1 MLFLRI
7 IFHKSLF
14 WVPIGSLF
22 QSLGVPISLG
32 DSAYDG
38 GRDRYAPR
46 AVVVA
51 QSAQL
56 APWMLHNAHQ
66 FWKRKNSK
74 WKIKERKKH
83 MSIFRMHFLTSLET
97 SFFIFLKCF
106 EYQLFW
112 KPDCYV

>member
-1 MLFLRI
+1 MYAYTLNFIHCCSGFFFLAAGGPY
-7 IFHKSLF
+7 

-56 APWMLHNAHQ
+56 AP
-66 FWKRKNSK
+66 
-74 WKIKERKKH
+74 
-83 MSIFRMHFLTSLET
+83 
-97 SFFIFLKCF
+97 
-106 EYQLFW
+106 
-112 KPDCYV
+112 

>member
-1 MLFLRI
+1 MQCNLKEMVDI
-7 IFHKSLF
+7 VEIVQAVVMVDIVDIVDIDIADTVEIVDIFDTF
-14 WVPIGSLF
+14 NIVDINEAIWI

-56 APWMLHNAHQ
+56 AP
-66 FWKRKNSK
+66 
-74 WKIKERKKH
+74 
-83 MSIFRMHFLTSLET
+83 
-97 SFFIFLKCF
+97 
-106 EYQLFW
+106 
-112 KPDCYV
+112 